1 MSDVRAA
8 RKRQQLNNLV
18 AMVTELAR
26 PGNTVVDF
34 CSGGVRPSVLPS
46 LYPSVPL
53 SILPS
58 LSVCLSSLVCLS
70 EIRMKVCI
78 SPLIFFPLSV
88 FENPCYSM
96 HRQTD
101 RKEGDREESEWSDE
115 GSVQYTSQQ

>member
-96 HRQTD
+96 HSQTD
-101 RKEGDREESEWSDE
+101 RREMEREWSDE